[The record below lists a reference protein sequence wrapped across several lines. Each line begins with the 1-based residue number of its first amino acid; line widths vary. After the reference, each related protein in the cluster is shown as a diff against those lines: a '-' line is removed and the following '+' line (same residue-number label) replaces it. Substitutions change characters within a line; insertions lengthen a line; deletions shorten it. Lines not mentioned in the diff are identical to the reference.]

1 VGAGSLHIDK
11 KERFFLMQKKYSI
24 FSREKIVAFVAI
36 LLVAVAVGI
45 AIGASV
51 CQGES
56 LATVYAMCKPGSRI
70 SVRMKPSR
78 SSPETGFLECGDS
91 FQTDAEEKNGWIR
104 CYGVGEN
111 GWVYVGYVSTEPVQ
125 KVGQRYV
132 CVAKKQAACRRWA
145 GGPQIEIDGKKQ
157 WLRNGENVNVF
168 CIGDEWAVTS
178 KGYVKAEWL
187 EVDPE

>member
-1 VGAGSLHIDK
+1 
-11 KERFFLMQKKYSI
+11 MQKKYSI
-24 FSREKIVAFVAI
+24 FSKEKIVVFLLILAI
-36 LLVAVAVGI
+36 AAMIGFAVG
-45 AIGASV
+45 SY
-51 CQGES
+51 CKGEEQM
-56 LATVYAMCKPGSRI
+56 ATCWAMCKPGSTVT
-70 SVRMKPSR
+70 VRREPSKKAA
-78 SSPETGFLECGDS
+78 EAGFLECGDS
-91 FQTDAEEKNGWIR
+91 FQTDAEEQDGWIR

-178 KGYVKAEWL
+178 RGYIKSEWL